1 VSARRRSARGAARRD
16 WRARW
21 FPAAATA
28 SLEILEQVV
37 EAVEHRIGAGGDAV
51 FPAWVGIAAM
61 HVKTRPPPR
70 PPFQRLGEHP
80 VDLARRGFG
89 HSVAGMLGAQERAV
103 EPIRPRPDLARDETV
118 GAAQQVQVI
127 VVEDMR
133 FALEIELRQGQRPAF
148 DPASVVAHQRL
159 VIAFVGD
166 PDMAEIRS
174 SSLRR
179 GILQDRRQ
187 GLSRQAPPLA
197 AQMRR
202 DPLGQLP
209 PEAEATLKLH
219 VAVEQQPLTLP
230 REGETVLEPFGRSAR
245 RRSSRPR

>member
-1 VSARRRSARGAARRD
+1 
-16 WRARW
+16 
-21 FPAAATA
+21 
-28 SLEILEQVV
+28 
-37 EAVEHRIGAGGDAV
+37 
-51 FPAWVGIAAM
+51 M
-61 HVKTRPPPR
+61 HVETRPPPR
-70 PPFQRLGEHP
+70 PPFQRLGKHP
-80 VDLARRGFG
+80 VDLARGGFG
-89 HSVAGMLGAQERAV
+89 HSVAGMLGAQEGAV

-148 DPASVVAHQRL
+148 DLASVVAHQRL

-166 PDMAEIRS
+166 PDMAEIAVELPPARV
-174 SSLRR
+174 LED
-179 GILQDRRQ
+179 GRQ
-187 GLSRQAPPLA
+187 RLSRQAPPLA

-230 REGETVLEPFGRSAR
+230 REREPILEAFLFRPPTVQSTSLIVTLSMKSVIGRAAR
-245 RRSSRPR
+245 